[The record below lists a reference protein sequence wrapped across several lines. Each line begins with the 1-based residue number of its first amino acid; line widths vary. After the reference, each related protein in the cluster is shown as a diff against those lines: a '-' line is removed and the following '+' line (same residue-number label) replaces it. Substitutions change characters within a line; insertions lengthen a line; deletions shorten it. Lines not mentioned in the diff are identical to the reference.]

1 MDTKTPND
9 YDYVEESA
17 EDSMRDTHELI
28 RYIQSLDHRHERLVQ
43 PILTPRY
50 ALSCSRDL
58 LTRLGSLAASEPTL
72 RIQTHISENETEVI
86 NTLQKFTEAKSYAEV
101 YDIYGLLRENT
112 ILAHAVHL
120 TKDEVKLIKKRG
132 AGISHCPTSNF
143 NLTSGIAPIG
153 YYLDRGVKVR
163 FLQFLSSS
171 LDEIYFYSLF
181 LRLG

>member
-28 RYIQSLDHRHERLVQ
+28 RYIHSLDHYSEGHEHLVQ

-86 NTLQKFTEAKSYAEV
+86 NTLQKFTETKSYAEV

-112 ILAHAVHL
+112 FLAHAVHL
-120 TKDEVKLIKKRG
+120 TKDEVKLINQEKRNG
-132 AGISHCPTSNF
+132 DKPLSN
-143 NLTSGIAPIG
+143 
-153 YYLDRGVKVR
+153 
-163 FLQFLSSS
+163 
-171 LDEIYFYSLF
+171 
-181 LRLG
+181 